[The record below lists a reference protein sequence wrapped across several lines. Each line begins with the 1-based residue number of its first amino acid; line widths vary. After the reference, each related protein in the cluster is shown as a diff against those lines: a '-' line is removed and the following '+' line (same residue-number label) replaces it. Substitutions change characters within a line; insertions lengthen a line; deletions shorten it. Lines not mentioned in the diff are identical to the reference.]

1 MSRSLSFS
9 SMPFSLKRLLL
20 GQPIETA
27 RAHEERL
34 PKILALPIFA
44 SDAISS
50 TAYATQEIMLAL
62 TLTVGFATAPSTLS
76 NLGKVLPVAC
86 CIAVLLVIVALSY
99 RQTIFAYPG
108 GGGAYIVARQ
118 NLGETPGLIAA
129 ASLLIDYVLTV
140 SVSTA
145 AGVAAI
151 TSAMPSLA
159 NHTVLICLVF
169 VTLVTIANLRGV
181 RESGVLFAIPSYLFI
196 FSILLLLGLGFYRHF
211 ASGGLTPYAPLVAQ
225 SNITNPAVLPS
236 LTLFLLLRAFSSG
249 CTALSGIEAISNG
262 VTAFQK
268 PEARNAAT
276 TLTWMCVILVTL
288 FLGITALTYVSGA
301 RPIYELHNGAL
312 AIHHGHVADPSETLI
327 SVLAHMAFDGT
338 ALQWFYFVVQVG
350 TAMILIL
357 AANTAFAGF
366 PRLASLLA
374 TDRYM
379 PRQLANLGDRLAF
392 NNGIMALATAASILI
407 IVFHGSVTAL
417 IALYAIGVFLSFT
430 LSQAGMV
437 KHWLREKGNGWQLSL
452 MVNLLGATATALV
465 TAIITVTK
473 FRTGAWMVVLAIP
486 LIVWVLRKI
495 HAHYR
500 SVSKQLSLEGYRPRQ
515 GLRHHVFVLA
525 PDIHRGVLP
534 ALQYARSIS
543 DDVRALHVS
552 IDPSREERVR
562 KRWTQYSRGV
572 PLAILPSPFR
582 SLVQPIDDYI
592 ARLQSME
599 PNSLVTIIVPEF
611 VPAGWWPKLLHG
623 QAALLL
629 NLRFRFKPGVIVI
642 SVPYHIEGYVD
653 LPKDYDPKQ
662 FRPEEKAIKD
672 GVLPPLSD
680 DAIADLRP
688 GAVSALGS
696 TPSAN
701 PQTKHS

>member
-1 MSRSLSFS
+1 
-9 SMPFSLKRLLL
+9 MPLSLKRLLL

-50 TAYATQEIMLAL
+50 TAYATQEIMLSLAL
-62 TLTVGFATAPSTLS
+62 AVGFAAAPGTVA
-76 NLGKVLPVAC
+76 NLGKVVPISFG
-86 CIAVLLVIVALSY
+86 IALLLIIVAMSY

-108 GGGAYIVARQ
+108 GGGSYIVARE

-129 ASLLIDYVLTV
+129 ASLMIDYTLTV

-145 AGVAAI
+145 AGIAAV
-151 TSAMPSLA
+151 TSAFPALQPY
-159 NHTVLICLVF
+159 TVWLCLVCIAGI
-169 VTLVTIANLRGV
+169 TIANLRGV
-181 RESGVLFAIPSYLFI
+181 RESGVLFALPTYLFI
-196 FSILLLLGLGFYRHF
+196 FSLVVLIVTGLYRHF
-211 ASGGLTPYAPLVAQ
+211 MGGGLSLYAPLAAQ
-225 SNITNPAVLPS
+225 QSIVNPHYLPS
-236 LTLFLLLRAFSSG
+236 LSLFLLLRAFSSG

-262 VTAFQK
+262 VTAFRA
-268 PEARNAAT
+268 PEAKNAAA
-276 TLTWMCVILVTL
+276 TLTWMGAILVTL
-288 FLGITALTYVSGA
+288 FLGITFLTYFSGA
-301 RPIYELHNGAL
+301 QPIFTTSISGTQKILEV
-312 AIHHGHVADPSETLI
+312 HHGHVADPSETLF
-327 SVLAHMAFDGT
+327 SVLAHLSFDDT
-338 ALQWFYFVVQVG
+338 FLQWFYFVVQAG
-350 TAMILIL
+350 TTMILIL

-374 TDRYM
+374 VDRYM

-392 NNGIMALATAASILI
+392 NNGIMALATMACLLI
-407 IVFHGSVTAL
+407 IIFKGSVTAL

-437 KHWLREKGNGWQLSL
+437 VHWLRGRGRNWQLSM
-452 MVNLLGATATALV
+452 MVNLVGALATLV
-465 TAIITVTK
+465 ATAIITITK
-473 FRTGAWMVVLAIP
+473 FRGGAWMVVVAIP
-486 LIVWVLRKI
+486 LIVLVLRNI

-552 IDPSREERVR
+552 IDPTREARVR

-572 PLAILPSPFR
+572 PLAVLPSPFR

-592 ARLQSME
+592 ARLKSME
-599 PNSLVTIIVPEF
+599 PNSLITIIVPEF
-611 VPAGWWPKLLHG
+611 VPTGWWPKLLHG

-629 NLRFRFKPGVIVI
+629 NLRFRFKPGVVVI
-642 SVPYHIEGYVD
+642 TIPYHIEAYVD
-653 LPKDYDPKQ
+653 LPEDYDPKQ
-662 FRPEEKAIKD
+662 FRPEEKAVKD

-688 GAVSALGS
+688 EAAFGAGS
-696 TPSAN
+696 TPGARQDTNTS
-701 PQTKHS
+701 

>member
-1 MSRSLSFS
+1 
-9 SMPFSLKRLLL
+9 MPFSFKRLLL
-20 GQPIETA
+20 GQPIATA

-76 NLGKVLPVAC
+76 NLGKVMPVAL
-86 CIAVLLVIVALSY
+86 CIAVLLIIVAVSY

-108 GGGAYIVARQ
+108 GGGAYIVAKK
-118 NLGETPGLIAA
+118 NLGETYGLIAA

-151 TSAMPSLA
+151 TSALPSLSH
-159 NHTVLICLVF
+159 HTVLICLFF

-211 ASGGLTPYAPLVAQ
+211 NGGLTPYAPLVAQ
-225 SNITNPAVLPS
+225 SHITNPAFLPS

-262 VTAFQK
+262 VTAFRQ
-268 PEARNAAT
+268 PEARNAAA
-276 TLTWMCVILVTL
+276 TLTWMCVILVSL

-301 RPIYELHNGAL
+301 QPIYALHSSGAL
-312 AIHHGHVADPSETLI
+312 AIHHGHVDDPRETLI
-327 SVLAHMAFDGT
+327 SVLARMVFDGT
-338 ALQWFYFVVQVG
+338 MLQWFYFVVQVG

-392 NNGIMALATAASILI
+392 NNGIMALATAASVLI
-407 IVFHGSVTAL
+407 IVFRGSVTAL
-417 IALYAIGVFLSFT
+417 IALYAIGVFLSVT

-437 KHWLREKGNGWQLSL
+437 KHWLREKGKNWQLSL
-452 MVNLLGATATALV
+452 MVNSLGATATALV
-465 TAIITVTK
+465 TAIITTTK

-486 LIVWVLRKI
+486 VIVLVLRNI

-592 ARLQSME
+592 ARLKSME
-599 PNSLVTIIVPEF
+599 PNSLITIIVPEF

-629 NLRFRFKPGVIVI
+629 NLRFRFKPGVVVI
-642 SVPYHIEGYVD
+642 SVPYHIEAYVD
-653 LPKDYDPKQ
+653 LPEDYDPKH
-662 FRPEEKAIKD
+662 FRPEEKAVKD

-688 GAVSALGS
+688 TATSGIRS
-696 TPSAN
+696 TSDARPDTN
-701 PQTKHS
+701 IP